1 MYDNQKEFGS
11 ITLPNSSPNKS
22 RGQQP
27 SRAGL
32 SHCRDHAK
40 LLHETECIIVGGVSG
55 NFPVPELVHIAE
67 AQLELPTGWR
77 DISSRAMQGA
87 CERTAPDKLNNCI
100 PFGGKHVS
108 HFYAAIGE
116 GGTKP
121 Q

>member
-40 LLHETECIIVGGVSG
+40 LLHETECIIVGGVSD

-67 AQLELPTGWR
+67 AHLELPTGWR
-77 DISSRAMQGA
+77 DISSRAMQDACVGA
-87 CERTAPDKLNNCI
+87 TPDKLNNCMLLS
-100 PFGGKHVS
+100 GKHVG
-108 HFYAAIGE
+108 HFYAAIWE
-116 GGTKP
+116 GR
-121 Q
+121 